1 MRVLDWL
8 RRNPDCEVRLEPL
21 STVAG
26 VQPRT
31 LETHFKQFLGVTPL
45 GWIRNSRLARA
56 RHALLNANLGTTVTK
71 VALANGFNHLGR
83 FATTY
88 RQRFGEPPSETL
100 ARRRAA
106 ANTPD
111 VIDDEALVLTWR
123 AFPAAFAVTLKSN
136 ALALE
141 LLERAQERAPD
152 FGLPKAMAAWCWA
165 QRSAHHFPS
174 SSTNNMARALRLV
187 ADALTLSPND
197 ALSIALAGGA
207 LTLAHR
213 VEEANR
219 LINRAI
225 ALDPSSAVAWVRRGW
240 SSAYLGDYE
249 NALRELRT
257 TLYLA
262 PFEPVRHLACIGIA
276 CANFA
281 VGSCERAAAWAKS
294 GVNSVPQSFWAE
306 RIVIAAIAH
315 CGARAEARRLAI
327 RLLRKD
333 PSLTISVAR
342 KAWPFRPEFMDR
354 LCDGLEIAGLPRN

>member
-1 MRVLDWL
+1 MTKRVPSPESPPYRGDPPSRPPLPADMMRVLDWL
-8 RRNPDCEVRLEPL
+8 RRNPDCEARLEAL

-26 VQPRT
+26 VRPRT

-71 VALANGFNHLGR
+71 VALANGFNQLGR
-83 FATTY
+83 FANTY
-88 RQRFGEPPSETL
+88 RQRFGEPPSKTL
-100 ARRRAA
+100 ARRRVA

-111 VIDDEALVLTWR
+111 IIDDEALVLTWR
-123 AFPAAFAVTLKSN
+123 AFPEAFAVTSKSN
-136 ALALE
+136 SLALE
-141 LLERAQERAPD
+141 LLGRAQERAPD

-174 SSTNNMARALRLV
+174 RSTNDMARALRLV

-213 VEEANR
+213 VEEADR

-249 NALRELRT
+249 NALRELKT
-257 TLYLA
+257 TL
-262 PFEPVRHLACIGIA
+262 
-276 CANFA
+276 
-281 VGSCERAAAWAKS
+281 
-294 GVNSVPQSFWAE
+294 
-306 RIVIAAIAH
+306 
-315 CGARAEARRLAI
+315 
-327 RLLRKD
+327 
-333 PSLTISVAR
+333 
-342 KAWPFRPEFMDR
+342 
-354 LCDGLEIAGLPRN
+354 